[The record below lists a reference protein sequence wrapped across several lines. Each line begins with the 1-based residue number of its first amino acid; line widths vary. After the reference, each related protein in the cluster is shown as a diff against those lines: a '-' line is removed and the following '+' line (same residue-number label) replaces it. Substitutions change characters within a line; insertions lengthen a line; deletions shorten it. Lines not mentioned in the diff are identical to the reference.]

1 TLQWISFDAA
11 RAGSVDLLR
20 RHAVFAGLST
30 GAGYL
35 AARHESERAP
45 GRTVLF
51 IAADTGHRY
60 VDTVY
65 ARHREAKALTDLAP
79 REVADQRQLALPW
92 SRMHWN
98 RAPAPAGALRPG
110 RR

>member
-1 TLQWISFDAA
+1 M
-11 RAGSVDLLR
+11 DLLR

-35 AARHESERAP
+35 AARWERDRAP
-45 GRTVLF
+45 DRTVLF

-65 ARHREAKALTDLAP
+65 ARHREAARIEDLAP
-79 REVADQRQLALPW
+79 RPVSSQAELALPW

-98 RAPAPAGALRPG
+98 RAPAPVPPRVPAGRP
-110 RR
+110 